1 VNNGILIFR
10 SSSKKTVTSVPG
22 LLGERGRAVTA
33 TGQAQCGFSVAKSVC
48 IPPTFAAAVAL
59 SLARQ
64 CKRPPDRHRKIA
76 TSRTKNK
83 FFKTIYL
90 KLFFQ

>member
-22 LLGERGRAVTA
+22 FLGERGRAVTA
-33 TGQAQCGFSVAKSVC
+33 TEQAQCGFFVAKSVC
-48 IPPTFAAAVAL
+48 ILPTFAAAVAL
-59 SLARQ
+59 SLAWQ